1 MKGMLKIEKLK
12 LKNIIQ
18 RAEEILSEDKYK
30 KDTINDYKFVWKKFY
45 DMCELFNVEYFDFDL
60 AINFLKKYYHIDT
73 QNKKG
78 RNYARRMRSIYILDC
93 IDKNI
98 PIGIY
103 KPTIENKIPKEYI
116 EVFNKYESYL
126 IHKKYSKSCIFSTTT
141 TLNKFFNYLVSKRII
156 LIKNIKIQDIY
167 NYINNLDTDIYSQH
181 TIYNIKYQLKNFF
194 QYLYNNH
201 EYGFSG
207 NDIFPKVQ
215 KVERSILPSYYTIE
229 EINKILEQ
237 VDRKTKKGKRDFAI
251 MLLAIVY
258 GLRNSDI
265 VHLKYSNILW
275 NQDKIELLQYKT
287 KKLLELPLT
296 NNVKYAIL
304 DYLKNARPNIE
315 SPYIFLPTKPP
326 YNFVNN
332 EKYSTLY
339 RSIETYIKKANI
351 DINGRKRGLH
361 TLRHSLA
368 SNMLKNNIEISTI
381 SSVLGHSSVDV
392 TNNYLSIDIEQLRKL
407 SLEVPHYE

>member
-1 MKGMLKIEKLK
+1 M
-12 LKNIIQ
+12 
-18 RAEEILSEDKYK
+18 
-30 KDTINDYKFVWKKFY
+30 
-45 DMCELFNVEYFDFDL
+45 
-60 AINFLKKYYHIDT
+60 
-73 QNKKG
+73 
-78 RNYARRMRSIYILDC
+78 
-93 IDKNI
+93 
-98 PIGIY
+98 
-103 KPTIENKIPKEYI
+103 
-116 EVFNKYESYL
+116 
-126 IHKKYSKSCIFSTTT
+126 
-141 TLNKFFNYLVSKRII
+141 
-156 LIKNIKIQDIY
+156 
-167 NYINNLDTDIYSQH
+167 
-181 TIYNIKYQLKNFF
+181 
-194 QYLYNNH
+194 YNNH